1 MTTQTEALKLALDA
15 LEKSD
20 SFLYNWHENSSD
32 DEADAYSTARQ
43 LNEKAIAAIKEV
55 LAHPAV
61 QQGHEQEPVGK
72 IVDCD
77 FVGNSIARFER
88 HLPFGTLLYTF
99 PPPQR
104 TWVGLTDEDL
114 ERIKLLTFEKEINA
128 DGEEQEAVN
137 LDQLIRAAE
146 QLCKEKNRGQSN

>member
-1 MTTQTEALKLALDA
+1 MTQTEALKLALDA

-104 TWVGLTDEDL
+104 TWVGLTDEQIFSIAYDC
-114 ERIKLLTFEKEINA
+114 NA
-128 DGEEQEAVN
+128 LPETITDET
-137 LDQLIRAAE
+137 LIIFARA
-146 QLCKEKNRGQSN
+146 LWVVFGIKEKNT